1 MNEDKKKA
9 VVLGVLVVVM
19 LGVGAFTFMGKPKP
33 APVSSTDTATE
44 ITDEGTELAE
54 GEGAE
59 GEISDPVT
67 ALNEIGLSPYSARD
81 PFETPAG
88 AKVDTKPPVQNTPP
102 PTKVASNTPPPM
114 SGGNKPFNPLE
125 GWDGP
130 LPTGTTPA
138 GGGTIPGSGAAVELK
153 PKYRV
158 MGVIVGA
165 KSMAVFEDSDGN
177 QKLVPVGGAVDGD
190 TKVTA
195 IERGKVTVSH
205 RGKQQTLVIQ
215 EEAKS

>member
-19 LGVGAFTFMGKPKP
+19 LGVGAFTFIGKPKP
-33 APVSSTDTATE
+33 APVSSTDTSNE
-44 ITDEGTELAE
+44 NSDEGTVIAE
-54 GEGAE
+54 GESTEE
-59 GEISDPVT
+59 GNADPVT
-67 ALNEIGLSPYSARD
+67 ALNNIGLSAYSARD

-88 AKVDTKPPVQNTPP
+88 AKVETTPPVQNTPP
-102 PTKVASNTPPPM
+102 PKVATNTPSPM
-114 SGGNKPFNPLE
+114 AGGNRPFNPLD

-130 LPTGTTPA
+130 LPTGTTSA
-138 GGGTIPGSGAAVELK
+138 GNGSIPGPNAAVELK
-153 PKYRV
+153 PRYRV

-177 QKLVPVGGAVDGD
+177 QKLVSVGGAVDGD